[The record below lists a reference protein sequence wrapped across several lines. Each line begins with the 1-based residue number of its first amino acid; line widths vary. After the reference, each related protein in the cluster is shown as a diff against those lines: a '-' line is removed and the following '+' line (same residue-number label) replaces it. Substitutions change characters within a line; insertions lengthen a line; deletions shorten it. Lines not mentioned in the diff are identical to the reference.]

1 MSDIPTNPE
10 NSNDLRDLI
19 LALQAEI
26 RRFGERFEQID
37 QRFEQIDERLTRLE
51 QKVDRVETQTEPRT
65 LDEKVEKVE
74 YKFDSFQKG
83 TDGMVRMATTIIIA
97 AASVVVLSN
106 ITPSVISLVNAL
118 SANQ

>member
-1 MSDIPTNPE
+1 MQASDNPD
-10 NSNDLRDLI
+10 SNDLRDLI
-19 LALQAEI
+19 LGLQEEI
-26 RRFGERFEQID
+26 RGLG
-37 QRFEQIDERLTRLE
+37 QRLNRLE
-51 QKVDRVETQTEPRT
+51 EKVDRVEAQTEPRT

-106 ITPSVISLVNAL
+106 ITPSVISLVNTLA
-118 SANQ
+118 ANNQ

>member
-1 MSDIPTNPE
+1 MQASDNPE
-10 NSNDLRDLI
+10 SPDLRNLI
-19 LALQAEI
+19 LALQKEV
-26 RRFGERFEQID
+26 RSLGEQVTRV
-37 QRFEQIDERLTRLE
+37 DERLTRLE
-51 QKVDRVETQTEPRT
+51 EKVDRVEVQTEPRT

-106 ITPSVISLVNAL
+106 ITPSVISLVNTLA
-118 SANQ
+118 ANNQ